1 MVVSSSSAFMS
12 VDINSA
18 NPVVKSIIEGTA
30 PRPAR
35 LAAARGS
42 LPLPQSDLLEI
53 LVAFAAGDDS
63 ELVENAKK
71 TLDDQSKDSLHAL
84 ITSGEAAPQ
93 VLGYFVR
100 QTSASRE
107 IHEAIITN
115 SKTPSDAILDFVKTS
130 DDGHLLELVSLNQQL
145 LIRTPAIIDAIAVNP
160 KRTIE
165 AERRVLEVKREFF
178 EKERGAQQI
187 AGELRAQ
194 GKEAAAEFL
203 ESFESDLDVEDAL
216 FIAQHIEVEDREID
230 DAWLALDYIEE
241 IYEETAEQRQAALN
255 KILGELGEEDGATV
269 ERVSMLNRIMKMGV
283 KARVKLASKGDREA
297 RNILI
302 RDPNRLVSQA
312 VASNPRITE
321 QEIEAIATM
330 RSVPEDVLRSIA
342 SSRQWSRSYTIMHN
356 LAKNPR
362 TPIGNVMTIMNRM
375 QLRDL
380 VAMSKNKNVSDAV
393 RKHAQRL
400 VQARA
405 GR

>member
-1 MVVSSSSAFMS
+1 MAVSSSARMS
-12 VDINSA
+12 VEISST
-18 NPVVKSIIEGTA
+18 NPVVRSIIEGKA

-53 LVAFAAGDDS
+53 LVSFAGGDDG
-63 ELVENAKK
+63 ELVENAKQ
-71 TLDDQSKDSLHAL
+71 TLNTQNPDSLHSL
-84 ITSGEAAPQ
+84 ISAGEAAPE

-100 QTSASRE
+100 QASLPRHV
-107 IHEAIITN
+107 HEAIITN
-115 SKTPSDAILDFVKTS
+115 AKTPSDAILDFATTS
-130 DDGHLLELVSLNQQL
+130 ESGHLLELVSQNQQL
-145 LIRTPAIIDAIAVNP
+145 LISTPAIIDAIVSNP
-160 KRTIE
+160 KRTAE
-165 AERRVLEVKREFF
+165 AERRALEVKREFF
-178 EKERGAQQI
+178 QKERGAQQI
-187 AGELRAQ
+187 ADELRAQ
-194 GKEAAAEFL
+194 GKEAAAEFF
-203 ESFESDLDVEDAL
+203 ENAESDLDADDAL
-216 FIAQHIEVEDREID
+216 FLAQHIEVLDRETD
-230 DAWLALDYIEE
+230 DSWLALEYIEE
-241 IYEETAEQRQAALN
+241 IYEETAEQRRAALN
-255 KILGELGEEDGATV
+255 KILGELQEEDGATS
-269 ERVSMLNRIMKMGV
+269 ERVSMLNRILKMGV
-283 KARVKLASKGDREA
+283 KDRVKLAAKGDREA

-312 VASNPRITE
+312 VANNPRITE
-321 QEIEAIATM
+321 QEIEVIASM

-342 SSRQWSRSYTIMHN
+342 SNRTWSRSYTIMHN

-380 VAMSKNKNVSDAV
+380 NAMTKNKNISDAV